1 MAYEHPSLRNLVP
14 DLAGNDYDLDGLA
27 KEIIDEYR
35 KNRESRSDWEEMHA
49 RWVRLYY
56 QLDKPSSEGRWSGA
70 SDESIPILTEACNQY
85 HTRMY
90 QAMFANRRLV
100 TARPTGRASKE
111 DLERAERI
119 SLHMT
124 WQLTRQNKKYKR
136 DKDRLLLSLP
146 VHGSM
151 FTKTYRD
158 PSIGNMV
165 KNVRA
170 IDLILPYGVGPKEI
184 SEIPAKTEV
193 VWSTVNDTM
202 LMESTGYFS
211 GHGTPTELVADWMT
225 APDIE
230 VDRATGIHETQ
241 GIDDLSRPVLLLESH
256 RLMDLDGD
264 GLAEPYIVV
273 VDAESEQVLRIAIRW
288 ETDEL
293 GNPVEAGWY
302 DAKKPIEYY
311 TQWNFLENPDGT
323 LGLGF
328 GHILGQLNQ
337 ATNRLLRETVDAGML
352 ANIGNMSGFVSQAL
366 GIPGGEIEMEL
377 GKFAKIPNSSDDI
390 RKGIYNFQF
399 PGPNQ
404 ALFNSLQL
412 LLGRADRLGLN
423 TEAVT
428 GQLERTLQPTT
439 ILALLE
445 ESNKG
450 FGSVN
455 ERVVTAW
462 GDELNKIYHLNYL
475 HMAPEEY
482 FAVLDVDGSMIDQQ
496 VARDDYRP
504 DMEIE
509 PFVDPQMK
517 TEKERL
523 QKAQMEFQ
531 TNAQNPLVMMDPTG
545 MALYNTYKRFYQAL
559 RIEGIEVILPNP
571 LEMAQAGI
579 PVSVYMAAM
588 MNSGKDETGLTD
600 GQAQGGSQGVSQ
612 GAGGGMVPGTP
623 PSNVPGGELEDGSNL
638 GGIAP
643 GAGAN
648 GSY

>member
-225 APDIE
+225 APDR
-230 VDRATGIHETQ
+230 D
-241 GIDDLSRPVLLLESH
+241 
-256 RLMDLDGD
+256 
-264 GLAEPYIVV
+264 
-273 VDAESEQVLRIAIRW
+273 W
-288 ETDEL
+288 ET
-293 GNPVEAGWY
+293 
-302 DAKKPIEYY
+302 
-311 TQWNFLENPDGT
+311 
-323 LGLGF
+323 
-328 GHILGQLNQ
+328 
-337 ATNRLLRETVDAGML
+337 
-352 ANIGNMSGFVSQAL
+352 
-366 GIPGGEIEMEL
+366 
-377 GKFAKIPNSSDDI
+377 
-390 RKGIYNFQF
+390 
-399 PGPNQ
+399 
-404 ALFNSLQL
+404 
-412 LLGRADRLGLN
+412 
-423 TEAVT
+423 
-428 GQLERTLQPTT
+428 
-439 ILALLE
+439 
-445 ESNKG
+445 
-450 FGSVN
+450 
-455 ERVVTAW
+455 
-462 GDELNKIYHLNYL
+462 
-475 HMAPEEY
+475 
-482 FAVLDVDGSMIDQQ
+482 
-496 VARDDYRP
+496 
-504 DMEIE
+504 
-509 PFVDPQMK
+509 
-517 TEKERL
+517 
-523 QKAQMEFQ
+523 
-531 TNAQNPLVMMDPTG
+531 
-545 MALYNTYKRFYQAL
+545 
-559 RIEGIEVILPNP
+559 
-571 LEMAQAGI
+571 
-579 PVSVYMAAM
+579 
-588 MNSGKDETGLTD
+588 
-600 GQAQGGSQGVSQ
+600 
-612 GAGGGMVPGTP
+612 
-623 PSNVPGGELEDGSNL
+623 
-638 GGIAP
+638 
-643 GAGAN
+643 
-648 GSY
+648 